1 MPYTRALP
9 RTRALFIMLV
19 PYRWRRAHHWYAT
32 TRGYFWLP
40 CPLCGREF
48 GGHEWRAAD
57 GLVAS
62 IPTPGGEPGEG
73 TGICPRCTAAGLG
86 EDTYP

>member
-9 RTRALFIMLV
+9 PGRALFIMLV
-19 PYRWRRAHHWYAT
+19 PYRWRRAHHWYAR

-48 GGHEWRAAD
+48 GGHEWRHAD
-57 GLVAS
+57 GLAAA

-73 TGICPRCTAAGLG
+73 TGICPPCTAAGLG
-86 EDTYP
+86 SDTY